1 MKCWKRTCDEFT
13 VMHLGFLDYA
23 HYIVTVRF
31 YGLESF
37 EKRYH
42 ITDLR
47 FFVSAKDYLD
57 GNFIWPTVIFLIA
70 VQDV

>member
-1 MKCWKRTCDEFT
+1 MKCWKSTCDEFT
-13 VMHLGFLDYA
+13 VLHLGFLDYA

-47 FFVSAKDYLD
+47 FYVSD
-57 GNFIWPTVIFLIA
+57 GILFLLYELHNN
-70 VQDV
+70 

>member
-1 MKCWKRTCDEFT
+1 MKCWKSTCDEFT
-13 VMHLGFLDYA
+13 VLHLGFLDYA

-31 YGLESF
+31 FGLESF

-47 FFVSAKDYLD
+47 FYVRTTCSAFVRL
-57 GNFIWPTVIFLIA
+57 L
-70 VQDV
+70 

>member
-1 MKCWKRTCDEFT
+1 MKCWKSTCDEFT
-13 VMHLGFLDYA
+13 VLHLGFLDYA

-31 YGLESF
+31 FGLESF

-47 FFVSAKDYLD
+47 FYVRTFHLF
-57 GNFIWPTVIFLIA
+57 GIHIRLR
-70 VQDV
+70 